1 MNALE
6 PEAYDPSSCPKA
18 DPAPEPPFTNWIAP
32 YDAAFAVLRGRAKQ
46 VPDNGSPP
54 ESTDHVP
61 VRSLTVRRYG
71 VTLLVVP
78 DEPEE
83 LDVSGDD
90 DPVEPDEHA
99 ANNSELIKMG
109 TIAFRIDIGNPLRTC
124 P

>member
-1 MNALE
+1 
-6 PEAYDPSSCPKA
+6 
-18 DPAPEPPFTNWIAP
+18 
-32 YDAAFAVLRGRAKQ
+32 
-46 VPDNGSPP
+46 
-54 ESTDHVP
+54 

-109 TIAFRIDIGNPLRTC
+109 TIAFRIDIGDPLRTC
-124 P
+124 S